1 MKEFRLSGMRRS
13 LSAFFLLAVWI
24 IFGALGATSYA
35 ADKVIKIGASPD
47 LSGPTAEVG
56 KPFATGFRAHLDYVN
71 KMGGIKGQKIEYLET
86 DGSYSIPKETG
97 AYKRFAMDGV
107 VAFVG
112 YSGGGQMQISQMCT
126 QDKIVSFGASIA
138 EVFADPEKSPY
149 YFIHCASYDQVWR
162 GLIDHEI
169 AKSPGKK
176 PKTAMVYPDNPY
188 GHQNADMIRAHLK
201 KKGLELIDEEIVGFK
216 DIDATTQML
225 KMKRFTPDAVFC
237 PQVEP
242 SIAVI
247 MRDAKKVGI
256 DTKKTSFYVPLQGM
270 GPVGLKLGGSDVE
283 DLMGGSPFS
292 DWAEKDL
299 PGIKI
304 IREINK
310 EAVLPW
316 YMHGWAA
323 AAVICEGIRMLGDKQ
338 VTGENLK
345 AALESIQNFENGK
358 ITSPISYSPKN
369 HVGGKGIK
377 IYRASLKDMCFQPIT
392 DFIYPE

>member
-1 MKEFRLSGMRRS
+1 MKQFTFSGVKKS
-13 LSAFFLLAVWI
+13 LSTVVLLSAWI
-24 IFGALGATSYA
+24 VGGTLGGNSYA
-35 ADKVIKIGASPD
+35 AGKPIKIGASPD

-56 KPFATGFRAHLDYVN
+56 KPFASGFRANLEYVN
-71 KMGGIKGQKIEYLET
+71 KMGGINGNKIEYLET

-97 AYKRFAMDGV
+97 AYKRFAMEGV
-107 VAFVG
+107 AAFVG

-138 EVFADPEKSPY
+138 EIFADAEKSPY
-149 YFIHCASYDQVWR
+149 YFIHCASYDHVWR
-162 GLIDHEI
+162 GLIDYEI
-169 AKSPGKK
+169 SKNPGKK
-176 PKTAMVYPDNPY
+176 IKTALVYPDNPY
-188 GHQNADMIRAHLK
+188 GHQNADMIRLHLK
-201 KKGLELIDEEIVGFK
+201 KRGVEIVDEEIVGFK

-225 KMKRFTPDAVFC
+225 KMKRFAPDAVFC

-256 DTKKTSFYVPLQGM
+256 DTKKTHFYVNLQGM

-292 DWAEKDL
+292 DWVEKDL

-304 IREINK
+304 IRELNK

-323 AAVICEGIRMLGDKQ
+323 AAVICQGLRVLGDKPA
-338 VTGENLK
+338 TGENLK
-345 AALESIQNFENGK
+345 AALESIRDFENGK
-358 ITSPISYSPKN
+358 ITSPISYSPKK
-369 HVGGKGIK
+369 HVGGGGVK
-377 IYRASLKDMCFQPIT
+377 IYRASLKDMRFLPIT